1 MGAHHSNAKNALYA
15 VAFAVAIMVFVC
27 VNRCA
32 VREQVAHT
40 HVHMRGCAMYVG
52 INAQVPAYTHLEH
65 PNLYG
70 W

>member
-1 MGAHHSNAKNALYA
+1 MGARHAKNALYA

-27 VNRCA
+27 VHRCT

-40 HVHMRGCAMYVG
+40 PVHMRGCEMYVG
-52 INAQVPAYTHLEH
+52 INAQVPVYTHIAH